1 MDRLSGRVSSR
12 NSLQPLSPSARYGA
26 KRLERSDEV
35 SWNEHSCLIVPA
47 KTQSEPVAE
56 AVDRKMQPS
65 NPPATKR
72 TSQYFRAPQS
82 TPYVAR

>member
-1 MDRLSGRVSSR
+1 MRALRLPGHADELSKMVLPT
-12 NSLQPLSPSARYGA
+12 LQGA
-26 KRLERSDEV
+26 KRIERSDEV
-35 SWNEHSCLIVPA
+35 SWNEPTSLIVPA

-56 AVDRKMQPS
+56 AVDRKMQLS

-82 TPYVAR
+82 TLYVAP